1 MEGESPALIVEKK
14 EICKEYGIIHN
25 QCSWYSPFLVRVLY
39 CLFHIYNLF
48 YLGFLLIDVLQESFW
63 SFFLSRY
70 ITISYIDCKNRFFYR
85 DYFFNFPSRQRNA
98 SDRSIRR
105 WCSVRKGVLRNF
117 AKFTRKHLH
126 QLFSC
131 EFYEIFKY
139 SFFTEQL
146 WTTASIQR
154 ELDGNAKSI
163 EKMAPADKVHQKYTT
178 NIQ

>member
-1 MEGESPALIVEKK
+1 M
-14 EICKEYGIIHN
+14 HN

-39 CLFHIYNLF
+39 CLFHIYHLF

-85 DYFFNFPSRQRNA
+85 DYFFNIPSRQRNA

-105 WCSVRKGVLRNF
+105 RCSVRKGVLRNF
-117 AKFTRKHLH
+117 AKCTRKHLH

-146 WTTASIQR
+146 RTTASIQR

-163 EKMAPADKVHQKYTT
+163 EKMAPTDKVHQKYTT